1 MFGRPAL
8 KIFEASK
15 RSKPGDEALKAFLY
29 SFLERS
35 FGNIR
40 LQCCALGFPNSDFDL
55 AKHHPVPV
63 LSALTRTYS
72 EQVIT

>member
-8 KIFEASK
+8 KVFEASK

-40 LQCCALGFPNSDFDL
+40 LGFPNSEFNL

-63 LSALTRTYS
+63 LSALTRTHS